1 MTGDLGPQFCITG
14 VCEDRLLFFW
24 RLLQSLTIA
33 DNDGMVDNS
42 RITITD
48 NSGVTIT
55 DNSGIMIT
63 DNSGIIITD
72 ISGITITDI
81 SGITITD
88 NSGVTI
94 TDNSGVTTTDNSGI
108 IINDDN
114 GITIIDNSERVLQST
129 AWCWVLQDS
138 AGAPVLLCHSATG
151 QAMAVSTVTVG
162 SCPRGDNGEDCGP
175 SV

>member
-1 MTGDLGPQFCITG
+1 MTGDLGTQFCITG
-14 VCEDRLLFFW
+14 VCEDRLLFLW

-42 RITITD
+42 RITITA
-48 NSGVTIT
+48 
-55 DNSGIMIT
+55 NSGIMIT
-63 DNSGIIITD
+63 DNSGIIITITD
-72 ISGITITDI
+72 NSGITIIDNSGIMITDNSGITITDI
-81 SGITITD
+81 SGVNI
-88 NSGVTI
+88 
-94 TDNSGVTTTDNSGI
+94 TDNSGI

-114 GITIIDNSERVLQST
+114 GITIIDNSERVLQYT

-138 AGAPVLLCHSATG
+138 TGAPILLCHSATG

-162 SCPRGDNGEDCGP
+162 SCPRGDRGEDCGP

>member
-1 MTGDLGPQFCITG
+1 MTGDLGTQFCITG
-14 VCEDRLLFFW
+14 VCEDRLLFLW

-33 DNDGMVDNS
+33 DSDGMVDNS
-42 RITITD
+42 RITITA
-48 NSGVTIT
+48 
-55 DNSGIMIT
+55 NSGIMIT
-63 DNSGIIITD
+63 DNSGITITD
-72 ISGITITDI
+72 INGITITDI
-81 SGITITD
+81 SGITIID

-94 TDNSGVTTTDNSGI
+94 TDNSGI

-114 GITIIDNSERVLQST
+114 GITIIDNSERVLQHT

-138 AGAPVLLCHSATG
+138 TGAPILLCHSATG

-162 SCPRGDNGEDCGP
+162 SCPRGDRGEDCGP